1 MRGVLPCEGLLLK
14 GYVWDFD
21 LGFGYLVW
29 DLVFATLFYWITSL
43 VKQTKTEA
51 SRERVRNEMVCDSK
65 YMHAFFFFIVNFD
78 LSSS

>member
-29 DLVFATLFYWITSL
+29 DLVFATLFYWITTN
-43 VKQTKTEA
+43 KNGGFQRA
-51 SRERVRNEMVCDSK
+51 SSE
-65 YMHAFFFFIVNFD
+65 
-78 LSSS
+78 